1 MFSFLFVLGFTNK
14 GFNRTGYLSKECG
27 VRLGK
32 QNSAGNC
39 QGEVGEISGNGFVFW
54 VDPATNIIGSR

>member
-27 VRLGK
+27 REAGK
-32 QNSAGNC
+32 TKTVQ
-39 QGEVGEISGNGFVFW
+39 EI
-54 VDPATNIIGSR
+54 ARER